1 MTRYDLTYLIAS
13 LAVETGIPHSE
24 FVNMDRSMFLA
35 TLAYLNDRAK
45 KVENARRGKR
55 SR

>member
-1 MTRYDLTYLIAS
+1 LIAS

-24 FVNMDRSMFLA
+24 FLKMDRSMFLA
-35 TLAYLNDRAK
+35 TLAYIKDKAK
-45 KVENARRGKR
+45 KVENASRGKR